1 MNYHRSKIDSKLK
14 KDERFSPENS
24 WHPFESATPSSP
36 PPPLVDEDKDRER
49 ERERKKSGR
58 AMDGWMDGGG
68 REEVEEFER

>member
-24 WHPFESATPSSP
+24 RHPFESATPSSP
-36 PPPLVDEDKDRER
+36 PPPLVDEDKDR